1 MDETMTS
8 VPEQS
13 RGLRHTLGFV
23 VVAAS
28 LAVACNDAA
37 GPDTQAGA
45 GLRFARGSASSEVT
59 VAAAVPDTGS
69 QGVTMDVVI
78 NGSGFTSDMQ
88 ATWEYNGVADPAQ
101 VRTNR
106 TTFVNQKQI
115 IANITIG
122 EEAVLAKWDIRV
134 QSGKCCKGGIGVE
147 MFQVKAKLPD
157 APTATWELYSSL
169 TDGTPSSIT
178 GDGRAADG
186 MSVLPGGSS
195 FTGVYQG
202 ARCGVRTTIFVPG
215 MAGSGSGDATIEPD
229 ADWNR
234 SLNCERRYFSLKL
247 AEGNV
252 VIGGPFTNARAVWSI
267 ATVGGTAETTMEWWV
282 ATPKCER
289 IVYGDRPKLGDPNP
303 RLGVLITRLA
313 DVNGKRQWSVES
325 QAPHAAR
332 CIEWIKGTF
341 EFTGPVYTVPFRL
354 SIIEM

>member
-1 MDETMTS
+1 MKS
-8 VPEQS
+8 VPDRS
-13 RGLRHTLGFV
+13 RGIHHALGFV
-23 VVAAS
+23 IAVAI

-37 GPDTQAGA
+37 GPDTQAA
-45 GLRFARGSASSEVT
+45 ADLRFAKGGASSEVT

-69 QGVTMDVVI
+69 QGTTIDVTI

-101 VRTNR
+101 IRTNR

-147 MFQVKAKLPD
+147 LFQVKAKLPD
-157 APTATWELYSSL
+157 APTATWELHSSL

-186 MSVLPGGSS
+186 MSVLPAGSS

-229 ADWNR
+229 ADWTR
-234 SLNCERRYFSLKL
+234 SLKCERRYFSLKF

-252 VIGGPFTNARAVWSI
+252 LIGGPFTNAKAVWSI
-267 ATVGGTAETTMEWWV
+267 ATVGGTAETAMEWWV
-282 ATPKCER
+282 SATKCER
-289 IVYGDRPKLGDPNP
+289 LRYGDRVGAGDPNP
-303 RLGVLITRLA
+303 RLGVLITRLE

-332 CIEWIKGTF
+332 CLEWIAGSF
-341 EFTGPVYTVPFRL
+341 AFTGPVYTVPFRL
-354 SIIEM
+354 RITEM